1 MLDVI
6 LSSLHRAPA
15 SRFVYSSLG
24 FFGSRRGGAL
34 PGLWFTRSLGSLGI
48 GEATVRQTLWRMEK
62 SGELEVRRRGRTK
75 LYAGSPSTLAVIEAG
90 TEKMLGPVEGPWDE
104 EWTLVHFQFDA
115 EDRNARDL
123 VRDVLQVEGF
133 ARLGPGVYV
142 HPRDRAA
149 RVTRAVGEM
158 GLARHLNAFR
168 GRRFVPGNDARFARR
183 LWDLAGIS
191 ERYRRFVRRY
201 EPLSKVD
208 SAAWHREEAFAVRFA
223 LVFDYLEV
231 AWDDPE
237 LPTELLPD
245 RWPGAKAR
253 SLVRRLY
260 HALLPASI
268 ARADEI
274 LAGIHLPPAV
284 GTRLYTDKR

>member
-1 MLDVI
+1 MLDAI
-6 LSSLHRAPA
+6 LSSLSLAPA

-34 PGLWFTRSLGSLGI
+34 PGLWFTRALAPLGI
-48 GEATVRQTLWRMEK
+48 EEAAVRQTLWRMEK
-62 SGELEVRRRGRTK
+62 SRALNVRKRGRIK
-75 LYAGSPSTLAVIEAG
+75 LYAGSPSTIAVIEAG
-90 TEKMLGPVEGPWDE
+90 TEKMLGPVEGPWDGA
-104 EWTLVHFQFDA
+104 WTLVHFQFDA

-133 ARLGPGVYV
+133 ARLGPGLYV
-142 HPRDRAA
+142 HPRDRAG

-158 GLARHLNAFR
+158 GFARHLNAFR
-168 GRRFVPGNDARFARR
+168 GRRFVPESDARFARR

-208 SAAWHREEAFAVRFA
+208 PAAWHREEAFAVRFA
-223 LVFDYLEV
+223 LVFEYLEV

-237 LPTELLPD
+237 LPTELLPVP
-245 RWPGAKAR
+245 WPGARAR
-253 SLVRRLY
+253 SLVRSLY
-260 HALLPASI
+260 ERLLPASI
-268 ARADEI
+268 AHADEI
-274 LAGIHLPPAV
+274 LAGIPLESPMA
-284 GTRLYTDKR
+284 TRARVDRR

>member
-1 MLDVI
+1 
-6 LSSLHRAPA
+6 
-15 SRFVYSSLG
+15 
-24 FFGSRRGGAL
+24 L
-34 PGLWFTRSLGSLGI
+34 PGLWFTRALVSLGI
-48 GEATVRQTLWRMEK
+48 EEAAVRQALWRMEK
-62 SGELEVRRRGRTK
+62 SGVLEVRRRGRTK
-75 LYAGSPSTLAVIEAG
+75 LYAGSPATLAVIEAG
-90 TEKMLGPVEGPWDE
+90 TEKMLGPLEGQWDGA
-104 EWTLVHFQFDA
+104 WTLVHFQFDA

-133 ARLGPGVYV
+133 ARLGPGLYV

-168 GRRFVPGNDARFARR
+168 GRRSAPENDPRFARR
-183 LWDLAGIS
+183 LWDLAGIC

-237 LPTELLPD
+237 LPAELLPD
-245 RWPGAKAR
+245 GWPGAKAKR
-253 SLVRRLY
+253 LVRRIY
-260 HALLPASI
+260 QTLLPASI
-268 ARADEI
+268 AHADEI
-274 LAGIHLPPAV
+274 LAGIPLQPAV
-284 GTRLYTDKR
+284 GTHRDPVER